1 VNEFLLV
8 CLLALIVSFV
18 TLLVYVVR
26 LTLRVVTLWA
36 AVVFYQADGT
46 HGDCISLAASMFN
59 YVVRGTTSRKGGQP

>member
-26 LTLRVVTLWA
+26 LTLRVITMWA
-36 AVVFYQADGT
+36 AVVFYQAPGT
-46 HGDCISLAASMFN
+46 NGDVISLAAKMFT
-59 YVVRGTTSRKGGQP
+59 YVVRGKR